1 MEGAKELSFCMTSDG
16 IWHPGIHR
24 EWTGRRE
31 TSTAGEGSPFAAI
44 WSQDMDIMGFVGYV
58 FVGCNAVIVSGF
70 VVVLQQEHSKT
81 LCFSCITESLTRNF
95 MTSFFSPK
103 GTLVEN
109 SAPPHVLLWNW
120 DSAGWSPSYRIGSR
134 AQTSTTL
141 PGVRES
147 RVFFQISRVFL
158 KFLVGFKRK
167 DFMQVW
173 CKYDASMMGFDSCFH
188 SDISNM

>member
-1 MEGAKELSFCMTSDG
+1 MEGAKELSFCMTSNG

-103 GTLVEN
+103 GTFFTKG
-109 SAPPHVLLWNW
+109 HVGWKFSTSPCPFVKLRFSWLKSELPNW
-120 DSAGWSPSYRIGSR
+120 KPSSNVNDSPRRPWIPCFFPD
-134 AQTSTTL
+134 L
-141 PGVRES
+141 ES
-147 RVFFQISRVFL
+147 FSQIFS
-158 KFLVGFKRK
+158 GF
-167 DFMQVW
+167 
-173 CKYDASMMGFDSCFH
+173 
-188 SDISNM
+188 